1 MDPYYLTHKAEEVG
15 YNPQVIL
22 AGRRINDNMSRYA
35 AKKTIQRLVRN
46 RIDLNACRVAV
57 LGLTFKEN
65 CPDIRN
71 SKVFD
76 LINEFKQWNIDVF
89 VVDPWCDEGAVM
101 AQFDFQFSALSEL
114 SGMDALVVAVGHSEF
129 RDLTP
134 HQLKLFCRGDSPVL
148 ADLKSLFDRELTE
161 AIGFDLFR
169 L

>member
-1 MDPYYLTHKAEEVG
+1 MFEAAGSKWNFTICRLLILHSGTSLTHKAEEVG

-76 LINEFKQWNIDVF
+76 LINEFKQWNIDVV

-114 SGMDALVVAVGHSEF
+114 SDMDALVVAVAIVNSE
-129 RDLTP
+129 
-134 HQLKLFCRGDSPVL
+134 
-148 ADLKSLFDRELTE
+148 
-161 AIGFDLFR
+161 I
-169 L
+169 